1 MPISRRHVLA
11 GSLAAG
17 FAGRAQAAVDRNIRA
32 ELSIQIYGAERNMVL
47 LRQAQDRLKQRLP
60 NVTFRN
66 SIEPPIQSWADYTS
80 KIISQVTA
88 RRANDVYHLAIEGL
102 RSVATRDLFTPLDS
116 YIAGDADAAHHLGD
130 IAPALREA
138 LKYNGGQYMIPDQWN
153 NIVMYYNRAA
163 FREAGLEPP
172 KPDWTWAD
180 FLTVCQR
187 LTKRDANGNVTQWG
201 YEVPTLHFALT
212 AWFLANDTLQLNPDW
227 TESNL
232 DDPKMRETL
241 QFLRDLIHEHRVA
254 PVPGSDAFRGGA
266 DQMFST
272 GRIAMVSRGHWPINV
287 YAANNF
293 HDYDVQYMPRN
304 RSSRSVFGVAGYGIA
319 KDSTNKDLAWEMIK
333 ELVSDQSMAE
343 IAGAGVAI
351 PARRSATMLP
361 SFMAE
366 PQNAG
371 IFYASIDNATA
382 VPAPANFSQMED
394 VVLRMY
400 TQIMTNAAPVDAA
413 IAAGHS
419 EMRRAMAN
427 LRRR

>member
-1 MPISRRHVLA
+1 
-11 GSLAAG
+11 
-17 FAGRAQAAVDRNIRA
+17 
-32 ELSIQIYGAERNMVL
+32 
-47 LRQAQDRLKQRLP
+47 
-60 NVTFRN
+60 
-66 SIEPPIQSWADYTS
+66 
-80 KIISQVTA
+80 
-88 RRANDVYHLAIEGL
+88 
-102 RSVATRDLFTPLDS
+102 
-116 YIAGDADAAHHLGD
+116 
-130 IAPALREA
+130 
-138 LKYNGGQYMIPDQWN
+138 
-153 NIVMYYNRAA
+153 
-163 FREAGLEPP
+163 
-172 KPDWTWAD
+172 
-180 FLTVCQR
+180 
-187 LTKRDANGNVTQWG
+187 
-201 YEVPTLHFALT
+201 
-212 AWFLANDTLQLNPDW
+212 
-227 TESNL
+227 
-232 DDPKMRETL
+232 
-241 QFLRDLIHEHRVA
+241 
-254 PVPGSDAFRGGA
+254 
-266 DQMFST
+266 MFST

-400 TQIMTNAAPVDAA
+400 TQIMTNAAPVGRGDRGRTQRDAPRDGQS
-413 IAAGHS
+413 AAAMSPGRPWPS
-419 EMRRAMAN
+419 SSTSRPLRSPGRPASAGRSRRSAPRPRKRSPATSSSCPRSCST
-427 LRRR
+427 RRSCCCR